1 MNSDNQPPE
10 VNAEVQPAEAAK
22 PKKEKKQ
29 PSGTRLPFLVEFTYS
44 ISTLLLIFL
53 AMAVLITS
61 YLAGANLFFMILRT
75 GVAVTALGSLLV
87 VIAKQISSGLLFAAR
102 IEQEEAEKKLQET
115 TEEKPLN
122 PIFDEAQNKVEA

>member
-1 MNSDNQPPE
+1 MTSDNQTPE
-10 VNAEVQPAEAAK
+10 VNAEVQPTAAAK
-22 PKKEKKQ
+22 PKNEKKQ

-53 AMAVLITS
+53 ALAVLITS

-75 GVAVTALGSLLV
+75 GVAVTVLGSLLV
-87 VIAKQISSGLLFAAR
+87 VIAKQISSGLLFAVR

-122 PIFDEAQNKVEA
+122 SIFDEAQNKAEA